1 MLASAQK
8 SDGSQSQRLP
18 EKRCTDFLLIEL
30 LLTSYSKGES
40 CDRPSRIVVARHP
53 VLQVYNFLDSGGESK
68 LIKNLPWHFTSRAE
82 VMHVGK
88 LSNISETAHGE
99 NNPHRAPR
107 PICCMA
113 HTVQPSVAFNN
124 KFRHLCPVH
133 PGDPSSTSFRTQ
145 LLHWCR
151 P

>member
-53 VLQVYNFLDSGGESK
+53 VLQVYNFSDGVGESK
-68 LIKNLPWHFTSRAE
+68 FAVALHKSSKDLGI
-82 VMHVGK
+82 
-88 LSNISETAHGE
+88 
-99 NNPHRAPR
+99 HRN
-107 PICCMA
+107 CMA
-113 HTVQPSVAFNN
+113 CTVHRTFEI
-124 KFRHLCPVH
+124 CPELV
-133 PGDPSSTSFRTQ
+133 PKAWNGYEGGA
-145 LLHWCR
+145 
-151 P
+151 